1 MIGPCLFDHY
11 SINLRPWA
19 KYQMFEVA
27 SGQNAT
33 QPVSMS
39 AYLDNFQV
47 LREKLFL
54 TKVHLSNFQ
63 VLADKHT
70 IWESLQ
76 HSSVFG

>member
-1 MIGPCLFDHY
+1 
-11 SINLRPWA
+11 
-19 KYQMFEVA
+19 MFEVA

-39 AYLDNFQV
+39 AYLDSFYII
-47 LREKLFL
+47 LRESLFL